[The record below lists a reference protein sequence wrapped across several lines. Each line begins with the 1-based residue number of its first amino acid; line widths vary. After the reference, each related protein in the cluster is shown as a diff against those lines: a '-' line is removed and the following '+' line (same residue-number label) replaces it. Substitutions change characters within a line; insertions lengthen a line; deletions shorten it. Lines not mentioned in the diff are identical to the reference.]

1 MHRPPFVV
9 VSGLPAS
16 GKTTVARP
24 LARALG
30 LPLISKDAI
39 KEALFDT
46 LGFGDRERSKT
57 LSRAADA
64 VMVRVAQGLNA
75 AVLDNFWHA
84 ETASELLAPLS
95 GPMIEVFCSCDPD
108 VALARFRSRDRHPG
122 HVDHLLDPDVARADF
137 VHRLDQLPLGLVGPV
152 IQVDTEQ
159 PVDIDALAARVLS
172 LGRRPTA
179 RRR

>member
-1 MHRPPFVV
+1 MQSKLVPFVV

-16 GKTTVARP
+16 GKTTVARE

-39 KEALFDT
+39 KKALFDT
-46 LGFGDRERSKT
+46 LGFGDWERSKT

-64 VMVRVAQGLNA
+64 VLVRVAQDLDG

-84 ETASELLAPLS
+84 ETVGDLLAPLPQ
-95 GPMIEVFCSCDPD
+95 PMIEVFCRCDPD

-122 HVDHLLDPDVARADF
+122 HIDHLLDPDVARVNF
-137 VHRLDQLPLGLVGPV
+137 MRRLDHLPLGLVGPV
-152 IQVDTEQ
+152 IEVDTER
-159 PVDIDALAARVLS
+159 PVDIGALVAQVLQHS
-172 LGRRPTA
+172 
-179 RRR
+179 